1 MILELNSNGT
11 DYENIIL
18 LKNTGTRSGVIFTML
33 DDPENMIHEEIKKSI
48 EISPKNF
55 ILHSGDEININIS
68 INKEIYEKYCNSNK
82 NNNRIGDDGE
92 EEDNDGVK
100 FTVLIGWNEEINRM
114 KTYYN
119 MKDSSELL
127 KLMKSNYVIESDITE
142 DELKYINIES
152 EKMVMDLRILNE
164 EENKNTIK
172 ILKLNKLN
180 RIFEYFHYNESMNS
194 IFIDCEIPSINN
206 NDIKSDKIDNV
217 INKLEKIEGTEVE
230 SLNNINNN
238 EDKENKDSNHI
249 NKREGVFFNDTYIVF
264 PSCHLGETV
273 TRNVKLCNRSPNKV
287 TVQLHQLQLPY
298 LLPKIKYHLKPY
310 TYTRVLIYFSPRIE
324 SDIGKNIVHLKGTVT
339 SSVKVEEIELNLK
352 QN

>member
-1 MILELNSNGT
+1 MKLELNPNGSE
-11 DYENIIL
+11 YENIIL
-18 LKNTGTRSGVIFTML
+18 LKNNGTRSGVIFCMI
-33 DDPENMIHEEIKKSI
+33 DDPENMINEELKNSIELSVNNLILHSNEEIK
-48 EISPKNF
+48 
-55 ILHSGDEININIS
+55 INVS
-68 INKEIYEKYCNSNK
+68 INKEIYEKYCQ
-82 NNNRIGDDGE
+82 
-92 EEDNDGVK
+92 NDGIK
-100 FTVLIGWNEEINRM
+100 FTILITWNEEINRM

-142 DELKYINIES
+142 DELKCINIES

-172 ILKLNKLN
+172 ILKLNELN

-194 IFIDCEIPSINN
+194 IFIDCEISPSVV
-206 NDIKSDKIDNV
+206 IKSTKIENV
-217 INKLEKIEGTEVE
+217 INKLEMIEENI
-230 SLNNINNN
+230 LPINNN
-238 EDKENKDSNHI
+238 EDKENKDSNHL

-298 LLPKIKYHLKPY
+298 ILPKIKYHLKPY
-310 TYTRVLIYFSPRIE
+310 TFTRVLIYFSPRIE
-324 SDIGKNIVHLKGTVT
+324 SDIGKNMVHLKGTVT